1 MNTPTPIDVSKL
13 KGILGNAKKLMNKVE
28 TGNYETGHVDGRALT
43 EDGVKQ
49 LQAEGVRRPSAQS
62 QGQGQPQ
69 INESNIKNSRLPES
83 IKKAMLENPIAQPNG
98 MTHTFT
104 LDDVYDIADEK
115 PMPLPQ
121 ARKQSVHENVNYQ
134 QPQQNVVGYNDNEL
148 RAMMKDVLIEYL
160 SNEYSKNLTE
170 SVIKQTISTLI
181 NEGKITTKK
190 KV

>member
-1 MNTPTPIDVSKL
+1 MDTPQPIDISRL
-13 KGILGNAKKLMNKVE
+13 KGILGNAKTLMNKVE
-28 TGNYETGHVDGRALT
+28 TGNYETGNVDGRALT

-49 LQAEGVRRPSAQS
+49 LQAEGVKRPNTQT
-62 QGQGQPQ
+62 QGHPQ

-83 IKKAMLENPIAQPNG
+83 IKKAMLENPISQPTS
-98 MTHTFT
+98 MTHTFN

-121 ARKQSVHENVNYQ
+121 ARKQMTNENYQ

-170 SVIKQTISTLI
+170 SVIKQTITTLI
-181 NEGKITTKK
+181 NENKIVTKK
-190 KV
+190 KI

>member
-1 MNTPTPIDVSKL
+1 MNTPPPIDISKL

-28 TGNYETGHVDGRALT
+28 TGNYETGNVDGRALT

-49 LQAEGVRRPSAQS
+49 LQAEGVKRPTNQA
-62 QGQGQPQ
+62 QPQ

-121 ARKQSVHENVNYQ
+121 ARKNVTNENYQ
-134 QPQQNVVGYNDNEL
+134 HSQQNVVGYNDTEL

-190 KV
+190 RV